1 MKQRQPILLVCVF
14 AVVCVLSGLALVYT
28 KHESR
33 KLFVELE
40 KLTHERDELNIEW
53 GQLQIEQST
62 WAQHARIEQVAT
74 EDLSQQ
80 ADTRHLRTAKITAH
94 RGTILDRNGEPLA
107 ISTPVDSIWV
117 NPRQFAPAVDRIP
130 QLARTLGVD
139 SQMLMR
145 RVTRSMDK
153 EFLYLKRHLS
163 PEQAQEVLDLGLPG
177 VSVQREY
184 RRYYP
189 ASEVTGHL
197 VGFTN
202 IDDEGQ
208 EGLELAFN
216 HWLAGESGAKRVLKD
231 RLGRAIE
238 NVASIRP
245 PRHGKDLRTSIDLRL
260 QYLAY
265 RALKGAIK
273 LHDARSGSIVVL
285 DVHTGEVL
293 AMVNQPTYNPND
305 RSQFA
310 AERYRNRAVTDIFE
324 PGSSIKPLVIAAALE
339 SGQYQPSSIVD
350 TAPGFIDIGAKRIE
364 DTRNLGRIS
373 LTTILARS
381 SNVGITKLAMTLQPD
396 LLWETMTRFGLGELT
411 NSSFPG
417 ESAGMLTHYSNWRP
431 ISQATLAYGYGVS
444 VTPLQLAQAYAAIGN
459 GGQLMPVTLMAGSG
473 TAEPRRILS
482 EDTADAVRRMLEE
495 VVRPGGTGTKVAVEG
510 YRVAGKT
517 GTAWKFATG
526 GYSEDKYI
534 SIFAGLAPAS
544 NPRLATVVVI
554 DEPGGELYY
563 GSDVAAP
570 VFADVMSESLR
581 LLAVAPDAA
590 APRDP
595 GSVVQAVAA
604 RAESR

>member
-1 MKQRQPILLVCVF
+1 MRRGAETKQTTARRFAGRVSLVAVFFGILATSLVAR
-14 AVVCVLSGLALVYT
+14 AVHLQVLD
-28 KHESR
+28 KD
-33 KLFVELE
+33 F
-40 KLTHERDELNIEW
+40 LNE
-53 GQLQIEQST
+53 
-62 WAQHARIEQVAT
+62 
-74 EDLSQQ
+74 Q
-80 ADTRHLRTAKITAH
+80 ADTRHLRTEKISAH
-94 RGTILDRNGEPLA
+94 RGTITDRNGEPLA

-117 NPRQFAPAVDRIP
+117 NPRQFAPAVDSIP
-130 QLARTLGVD
+130 KLARTLGVD

-145 RVTRSMDK
+145 RITRSMDK

-163 PEQAQEVLDLGLPG
+163 PEQAEEVLALELPG

-231 RLGRAIE
+231 RLGRSIE

-245 PRHGKDLRTSIDLRL
+245 PHHGKDLRTSIDLRL

-265 RALKGAIK
+265 RTLKSAIK
-273 LHDARSGSIVVL
+273 THNARSGSIVVL
-285 DVHTGEVL
+285 DVKTGEVL

-305 RSQFA
+305 RSQLA
-310 AERYRNRAVTDIFE
+310 AERYRNRAITDIFE
-324 PGSSIKPLVIAAALE
+324 PGSSIKPLIVAAALE
-339 SGQYQPSSIVD
+339 SGQYRPSSIVD
-350 TAPGFIDIGAKRIE
+350 TAPGYVVVGAKKIE
-364 DTRNLGRIS
+364 DTRNLGRVS

-396 LLWETMTRFGLGELT
+396 QLWETMTQFGLGELT
-411 NSSFPG
+411 SSGFPG

-444 VTPLQLAQAYAAIGN
+444 VTPLQLAQAYAAIGSS
-459 GGQLMPVTLMAGSG
+459 GQLRPVSLVALDAPADAHRVLSDE
-473 TAEPRRILS
+473 TA
-482 EDTADAVRRMLEE
+482 TAVRRMLEE
-495 VVRPGGTGTKVAVEG
+495 VVRPGGTGTKAAIDG

-526 GYSEDKYI
+526 GYSQDKYI

-544 NPRLATVVVI
+544 DPRLATVVVI
-554 DEPGGELYY
+554 DEPSGELYY

-581 LLAVAPDAA
+581 LLAVAPDALPA
-590 APRDP
+590 RDP

-604 RAESR
+604 RTEAR

>member
-1 MKQRQPILLVCVF
+1 VTLVSVF
-14 AVVCVLSGLALVYT
+14 FATLAVALVGRAVFLQVLDT
-28 KHESR
+28 D
-33 KLFVELE
+33 F
-40 KLTHERDELNIEW
+40 LN
-53 GQLQIEQST
+53 
-62 WAQHARIEQVAT
+62 R
-74 EDLSQQ
+74 Q
-80 ADTRHLRTAKITAH
+80 ADTRHLRTEKISAH
-94 RGTILDRNGEPLA
+94 RGTIVDRNGEPLA
-107 ISTPVDSIWV
+107 ISTPVDSIWA
-117 NPRQFAPAVDRIP
+117 NPKQLAPAVDSIP
-130 QLARTLGVD
+130 QLARALDVD
-139 SQMLMR
+139 SEVLMR
-145 RVTRSMDK
+145 RITRSMDK

-163 PEQAQEVLDLGLPG
+163 PEQADAVLALKLPG
-177 VSVQREY
+177 INVQREY

-231 RLGRAIE
+231 RLGRSIE

-245 PRHGKDLRTSIDLRL
+245 PHHGKDLRTIIDLRL

-265 RALKGAIK
+265 RSLKSAIK
-273 LHDARSGSIVVL
+273 QHNARSGSIVVL
-285 DVHTGEVL
+285 DVRTGEVL

-305 RSQFA
+305 RSQFS
-310 AERYRNRAVTDIFE
+310 AERYRNRAITDIFE
-324 PGSSIKPLVIAAALE
+324 PGSSLKPLVVAAALE
-339 SGQYQPSSIVD
+339 SGQYRPSSIVD
-350 TAPGFIDIGAKRIE
+350 TAPGSIVVGPKKIE

-396 LLWETMTRFGLGELT
+396 QLWDMMTHFGLGALT
-411 NSSFPG
+411 TSGFPG
-417 ESAGMLTHYSNWRP
+417 ESAGMLTHYTNWRP

-459 GGQLMPVTLMAGSG
+459 EGRLRPVSLVALDQPGD
-473 TAEPRRILS
+473 AEQVIS
-482 EDTADAVRRMLEE
+482 EDTAVSVRRMLEE
-495 VVRPGGTGTKVAVEG
+495 VVRPGGTGTKAAIDG

-526 GYSEDKYI
+526 GYSQDKYI

-544 NPRLATVVVI
+544 DPHLATVVVI
-554 DEPGGELYY
+554 DEPSGELYY

-581 LLAVAPDAA
+581 LLAVAPDNMPA
-590 APRDP
+590 RDP
-595 GSVVQAVAA
+595 GSVVQAMAT
-604 RAESR
+604 RAERQ